1 MKIRVPLPF
10 NQSLYLSAKIH
21 VRRLYNRLVKGG
33 NMKKISLA
41 IVIAMIVMFTVY
53 GMRIASEA
61 RDDFG
66 RWLATGITMLISGQA
81 LFNIAMVCGV
91 MPVTGVPLPFLSY
104 GVSSLT
110 TNLMLVAILLNIK
123 VKKQNLQF

>member
-1 MKIRVPLPF
+1 MF
-10 NQSLYLSAKIH
+10 MFH
-21 VRRLYNRLVKGG
+21 VMVN
-33 NMKKISLA
+33 I
-41 IVIAMIVMFTVY
+41 
-53 GMRIASEA
+53 GMTA
-61 RDDFG
+61 
-66 RWLATGITMLISGQA
+66 GI
-81 LFNIAMVCGV
+81 